1 MIHAL
6 TSWHKSSS
14 LLNIGST
21 FLRSSISSSAWSNLQ
36 KNLRKCYIRHVKLK
50 KANLNHKSLTT
61 KLQLK
66 KKLSKN
72 FCFERVPTCAS
83 SLRYLNKS
91 GKF

>member
-36 KNLRKCYIRHVKLK
+36 KNLRKCYIKHVKLK

-66 KKLSKN
+66 KLQVKSCPKISVLKG
-72 FCFERVPTCAS
+72 FQLVPQV
-83 SLRYLNKS
+83 
-91 GKF
+91 